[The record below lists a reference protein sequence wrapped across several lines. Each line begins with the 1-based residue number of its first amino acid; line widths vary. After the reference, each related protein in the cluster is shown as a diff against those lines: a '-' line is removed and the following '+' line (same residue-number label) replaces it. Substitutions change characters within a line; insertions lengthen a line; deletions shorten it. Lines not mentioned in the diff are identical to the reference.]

1 MDELLAFVKEALE
14 TLKMKSEDPDEIVEA
29 TEKLGAV
36 AQQLA
41 LKRELKMRMEDK
53 FRLLRQNK
61 QQGLDTK
68 VPPPP
73 LFPSV
78 LNGHVLSLPPY

>member
-73 LFPSV
+73 PPPPPS
-78 LNGHVLSLPPY
+78 SLPY

>member
-68 VPPPP
+68 GPPPP
-73 LFPSV
+73 P
-78 LNGHVLSLPPY
+78 SLPY